1 MMNMEFNKVAGA
13 VLLAGLIAMM
23 SGFIAEQL
31 VKPHEVEKTVYPTNI
46 AQAPT
51 ATGSGAAAPAA
62 GAAGPVEPVTAR
74 LASADPA
81 AGQKAARV
89 CATCHTFEKGGANK
103 VGPNLWNIVDA
114 PHARAPGF
122 SYSPALQG
130 KGGTWTYEDLNRFLA
145 NPKAYAPG
153 TKMTFAGVKDPG
165 ERASLIAWLRTQ
177 ADTPAPL
184 P

>member
-1 MMNMEFNKVAGA
+1 MNMEFNKIAGA
-13 VLLAGLIAMM
+13 ILLAGLIAMM

-31 VKPHEVEKTVYPTNI
+31 FKPHELEKTIYPTNI
-46 AQAPT
+46 AQAP
-51 ATGSGAAAPAA
+51 AAAGAGAAAPAA
-62 GAAGPVEPVTAR
+62 GAAGPVEPIAAR

-81 AGQKAARV
+81 TGQKTAKV
-89 CATCHTFEKGGANK
+89 CATCHTFEKGGASK
-103 VGPNLWNIVDA
+103 IGPNLWNIVTA
-114 PHARAPGF
+114 PQAHAPGF

-130 KGGTWTYEDLNRFLA
+130 KGGTWTYENLDVFLA
-145 NPKAYAPG
+145 NPKEYAPG
-153 TKMTFAGVKDPG
+153 TKMTFAGVKDAG